1 MRSVITIILA
11 FGQVVGAEL
20 VCAGVIFCVLLFAG
34 AFALFRQNR
43 SRRNMTRYL
52 ASAFAILELC
62 DLIWMAYF
70 FPGGTYVN
78 RGLAGAGILFMF
90 PLLLLMLNI
99 ILTCSNRR

>member
-62 DLIWMAYF
+62 DLI
-70 FPGGTYVN
+70 
-78 RGLAGAGILFMF
+78 
-90 PLLLLMLNI
+90 
-99 ILTCSNRR
+99 